1 MNKKKILEFIKK
13 NKVSVGI
20 VGAILSIS
28 ILTGVGFGIHKLT
41 SSDNTSLAVAENE
54 ENKPNNT
61 IQSDNATASLNEDEN
76 KKDEQATNDT
86 VENQNSS
93 ENDTKNNNTTNDNN
107 SNKVTNSENNKKSDE
122 NKNGDK
128 KSNSNGDGKATVTIT
143 TDSKGSSS
151 SGSNGTSNGASQTTN
166 SSSFSHNNT
175 TNSHSHS
182 WTPVKKV
189 VHHKEQGHYENVLV
203 KPAWTEK
210 VPVYEEREREIC
222 NGCGKDLTD
231 LSDSASMD
239 HAKKHMLNGEK
250 SGWHSEWKIVKVG
263 TKTVNHGAVYNK
275 KWVVDKKAYDETIII
290 GYKCSC
296 GATK

>member
-20 VGAILSIS
+20 VGAILSVS

-76 KKDEQATNDT
+76 KKDEQATNES

-93 ENDTKNNNTTNDNN
+93 ENDNKN
-107 SNKVTNSENNKKSDE
+107 TNSSNDSKSDNKETGSENTKKDDEKKSD
-122 NKNGDK
+122 NNTSSSDK
-128 KSNSNGDGKATVTIT
+128 KVSVDIKTEGGQGTSSNSETNT
-143 TDSKGSSS
+143 
-151 SGSNGTSNGASQTTN
+151 QTH
-166 SSSFSHNNT
+166 SHN
-175 TNSHSHS
+175 HSHS
-182 WTPVKKV
+182 WTPIKKT

-210 VPVYEEREREIC
+210 VPVYEERERSIC
-222 NGCGKDLTD
+222 NGCGKDIT
-231 LSDSASMD
+231 SDPYT
-239 HAKKHMLNGEK
+239 HNENHMLNGEK
-250 SGWHSEWKIVKVG
+250 GGWHSEWKNVQVG
-263 TKTVNHGAVYNK
+263 TKTVKHEAVYKK
-275 KWVVDKKAYDETIII
+275 KWVVDKKAYDETIIT

>member
-1 MNKKKILEFIKK
+1 M
-13 NKVSVGI
+13 GI
-20 VGAILSIS
+20 VGAILSVS

-54 ENKPNNT
+54 ENKPNDT
-61 IQSDNATASLNEDEN
+61 IQSDNATASLNKDEN
-76 KKDEQATNDT
+76 KKDEQATNES

-93 ENDTKNNNTTNDNN
+93 ENGTKNNNMTNADN
-107 SNKVTNSENNKKSDE
+107 SNNKETNSENNKKSDE
-122 NKNGDK
+122 NKNDDK
-128 KSNSNGDGKATVTIT
+128 KPNSNGDGKATVTIT

-166 SSSFSHNNT
+166 SSSSSHNNT

-210 VPVYEEREREIC
+210 VPLYEEQERAIC
-222 NGCGKDLTD
+222 NGCGKDITNNITEHNRN
-231 LSDSASMD
+231 
-239 HAKKHMLNGEK
+239 HALNGEK
-250 SGWHSEWKIVKVG
+250 GGWHTEWKKVQVG
-263 TKTVNHGAVYNK
+263 TKTVKHEAVYNK
-275 KWVVDKKAYDETIII
+275 KWIVDKKAYDQTIIT

>member
-1 MNKKKILEFIKK
+1 MNKEKIKEFIKK

-20 VGAILSIS
+20 VGAILSVS

-41 SSDNTSLAVAENE
+41 SSDNTSLAVAKNE
-54 ENKPNNT
+54 ENKPNDT
-61 IQSDNATASLNEDEN
+61 IQSDNVTASLNEDEN

-107 SNKVTNSENNKKSDE
+107 SNKSTNSENNKKSDE

-128 KSNSNGDGKATVTIT
+128 KSNSNGDGKSTVTIT
-143 TDSKGSSS
+143 TDSSKVASS
-151 SGSNGTSNGASQTTN
+151 SNGTNNGASKTTN
-166 SSSFSHNNT
+166 STSSPSHNNT
-175 TNSHSHS
+175 TNNHSHS

-210 VPVYEEREREIC
+210 VPVYEEQERAIC
-222 NGCGKDLTD
+222 NGCGKDITNNITEHNRN
-231 LSDSASMD
+231 
-239 HAKKHMLNGEK
+239 HALNGEK
-250 SGWHSEWKIVKVG
+250 GGWHTEWKKVQVG

-275 KWVVDKKAYDETIII
+275 KWVVDKKAYDETIIT

-296 GATK
+296 GATR

>member
-20 VGAILSIS
+20 VGAILSVS

-54 ENKPNNT
+54 ENKPNDT

-76 KKDEQATNDT
+76 KKDEQATNES

-93 ENDTKNNNTTNDNN
+93 ENDTKNNNMTNDDN
-107 SNKVTNSENNKKSDE
+107 SNNKETNSENNKKSDE
-122 NKNGDK
+122 NKNDDK

-151 SGSNGTSNGASQTTN
+151 SGSNSTSNGASQTTN
-166 SSSFSHNNT
+166 SSSSLHNNT

-210 VPVYEEREREIC
+210 VPVYEEREVMIC
-222 NGCGKDLTD
+222 NDCGAELKP
-231 LSDSASMD
+231 SNCYD
-239 HAKKHMLNGEK
+239 HIENHLVNGGKGSWRE
-250 SGWHSEWKIVKVG
+250 EWRKVKVG
-263 TKTVNHGAVYNK
+263 TKTVKHEAVYNK
-275 KWVVDKKAYDETIII
+275 KWVVDKKAYDETIIT

>member
-20 VGAILSIS
+20 VGAILSFS

-41 SSDNTSLAVAENE
+41 SSDNNSLAVAENE
-54 ENKPNNT
+54 ENKPNDT

-76 KKDEQATNDT
+76 KKDEQATNES

-93 ENDTKNNNTTNDNN
+93 ENDNRD
-107 SNKVTNSENNKKSDE
+107 
-122 NKNGDK
+122 
-128 KSNSNGDGKATVTIT
+128 
-143 TDSKGSSS
+143 
-151 SGSNGTSNGASQTTN
+151 TN
-166 SSSFSHNNT
+166 SSNDSKSDNKETGSENTKKDDKKKNDNKTSSSDKKVSVDIKTEGGQGTSSNSVPNTQKPSNN
-175 TNSHSHS
+175 HSHS
-182 WTPVKKV
+182 WTPIKKT

-210 VPVYEEREREIC
+210 VPVYEEQERAIC
-222 NGCGKDLTD
+222 NGCGKDITNNITEHNRN
-231 LSDSASMD
+231 
-239 HAKKHMLNGEK
+239 HALNGEK
-250 SGWHSEWKIVKVG
+250 GGWHTEWRNVQVG
-263 TKTVNHGAVYNK
+263 TKTVKHEAVYNK
-275 KWVVDKKAYDETIII
+275 KWVVDKKAYDETIIT